1 MPLMTPLSLW
11 HTGPQETFNRIP
23 KRGPAKDNE
32 DEDDSKD
39 EDEVQ
44 SEDDQGHTL
53 IHVGR
58 VV

>member
-32 DEDDSKD
+32 DED
-39 EDEVQ
+39 
-44 SEDDQGHTL
+44 EDDQGHAL
-53 IHVGR
+53 IHVVGR

>member
-32 DEDDSKD
+32 DEDED
-39 EDEVQ
+39 ED
-44 SEDDQGHTL
+44 EDDQGHAL
-53 IHVGR
+53 IHVVGR

>member
-23 KRGPAKDNE
+23 KRGPGKDNE
-32 DEDDSKD
+32 DED
-39 EDEVQ
+39 
-44 SEDDQGHTL
+44 EDDQGHAL
-53 IHVGR
+53 IHVVGR